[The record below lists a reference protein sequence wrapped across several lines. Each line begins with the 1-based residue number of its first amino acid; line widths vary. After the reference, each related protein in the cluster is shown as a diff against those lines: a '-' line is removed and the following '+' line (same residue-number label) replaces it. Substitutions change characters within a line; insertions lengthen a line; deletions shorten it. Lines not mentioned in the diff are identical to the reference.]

1 MTLVAFTEDST
12 QCVSSDIVYS
22 MAVTSMPSGVTDT
35 SWITF
40 NSATRVVNWFKAP
53 VNGFIGDY
61 TITIYSTI
69 TNANGAVH
77 TGSTNFVLTVT
88 PTCAT
93 SIDVITITNGGSP
106 GA

>member
-1 MTLVAFTEDST
+1 MS
-12 QCVSSDIVYS
+12 
-22 MAVTSMPSGVTDT
+22 VTPVPSGVTDT

-40 NSATRVVNWFKAP
+40 VSLTRVVTWEKAP
-53 VNGFIGDY
+53 VIGFIGDY
-61 TITIYSTI
+61 TITIYGKI
-69 TNANGAVH
+69 TNANGVH

-106 GA
+106 DA

>member
-1 MTLVAFTEDST
+1 MS
-12 QCVSSDIVYS
+12 
-22 MAVTSMPSGVTDT
+22 VTSVPDGVIDT

-40 NSATRVVNWFKAP
+40 NSMTREITWFKAP
-53 VNGFIGDY
+53 INGFIGDY

-69 TNANGAVH
+69 TNANGVVH

-93 SIDVITITNGGSP
+93 SIDVIIITNGGSP